1 MRVSLILG
9 MAMWLGLQCQVLA
22 ADEADTV
29 PVLTAGDTQVT
40 AQEIAQILAGMPT
53 EEIQTM
59 LADPA
64 KAGELV
70 QNLIRLHE
78 VERQAQAEA
87 LEEDPA
93 IAWEL
98 RQARQ
103 AILQRALL
111 KHFIVQQNLPD
122 FEQLALEHYQVKSQR
137 YRSPRRIKIAQIFV
151 EIQDG
156 DKDAARQEAE
166 QLLARV
172 QAGESF
178 AELAKQYSD
187 GPNAERGGAFPDWL
201 TARVVPSNPL
211 VGAAFELTEAGQ
223 VTEVL
228 ESRGGFHILRLLDS
242 EEARQKPFEEVKG
255 KIIEGL
261 VVDYEKQ
268 LEQDFL
274 TTLNPAEAVKVNASV
289 LQRLLQEA
297 VGVTTAET
305 PSE

>member
-53 EEIQTM
+53 EEVQAM

-103 AILQRALL
+103 AILQRA
-111 KHFIVQQNLPD
+111 
-122 FEQLALEHYQVKSQR
+122 
-137 YRSPRRIKIAQIFV
+137 
-151 EIQDG
+151 
-156 DKDAARQEAE
+156 
-166 QLLARV
+166 
-172 QAGESF
+172 
-178 AELAKQYSD
+178 
-187 GPNAERGGAFPDWL
+187 
-201 TARVVPSNPL
+201 
-211 VGAAFELTEAGQ
+211 
-223 VTEVL
+223 
-228 ESRGGFHILRLLDS
+228 
-242 EEARQKPFEEVKG
+242 
-255 KIIEGL
+255 
-261 VVDYEKQ
+261 
-268 LEQDFL
+268 
-274 TTLNPAEAVKVNASV
+274 
-289 LQRLLQEA
+289 
-297 VGVTTAET
+297 
-305 PSE
+305 